1 MGKLNFDIDVNNCIT
16 TLKRGGIILYP
27 TDTIWGIGCDA
38 TNEAAVRKIFSIKK
52 RNESKALIV
61 LASSKQEVQQY
72 TSIKDVS
79 IFEYLKFAQKPTT
92 VIYEHGIH
100 LAKNLLAE
108 DASVGIRICK
118 DPFCVS
124 VIQGFGKPIV
134 STSANFSGSTAPHFF
149 KKIEEAIKLQV
160 DYIVQYRQEDETPKE
175 ASAIIRWVNG
185 AVEIIRA

>member
-1 MGKLNFDIDVNNCIT
+1 M
-16 TLKRGGIILYP
+16 
-27 TDTIWGIGCDA
+27 
-38 TNEAAVRKIFSIKK
+38 
-52 RNESKALIV
+52 
-61 LASSKQEVQQY
+61 QQY

-92 VIYEHGIH
+92 VIYEYGIH
-100 LAKNLLAE
+100 LAKNL
-108 DASVGIRICK
+108 
-118 DPFCVS
+118 S